1 MRCITLLLIVVIT
14 GLALEAVP
22 GMCCISDP
30 SVTVIYDIQVDMD
43 FLKSLKKE
51 GFSFEIVNNVIP
63 NFGAQDKEREFV
75 MYKAHY
81 GWATVMVASDALVFK
96 AHEEKYNWEKGVETE
111 LLFLETIGAL
121 TIVHTDIPAIA
132 RVASWESSY
141 GKNVY
146 KIPEEVEVVSF
157 SGEEYPVSPAVTDYF
172 CMDYHW
178 IAVPGNG
185 TVTHQGN
192 VLTTAL
198 LRCGGEITAD
208 TSKLSVFAPFR
219 EVLLVCNS
227 IDYELTGKE
236 LKNILIDEGYIVR
249 RVTPDTFDVY
259 RWFSPKIILLG
270 GHKSPEGMG
279 DIVGTILSVSEQQ
292 MVEKKGMAMFAHDD
306 VDFRNQSIVV
316 LAGKDREETQEITL
330 LRVDDIIMWLEYQ
343 P

>member
-1 MRCITLLLIVVIT
+1 MVMVTGVV
-14 GLALEAVP
+14 LEAVP
-22 GMCCISDP
+22 STCCISDS
-30 SVTVIYDIQVDMD
+30 SVTVIYDINVDMD

-51 GFSFEIVNNVIP
+51 GFSFEIVDNVIP
-63 NFGAQDKEREFV
+63 NFGSQDKEREFV

-81 GWATVMVASDALVFK
+81 GWATIMVAHDALVFK

-111 LLFLETIGAL
+111 LLFLETIGVL
-121 TIVHTDIPAIA
+121 TIVHTDIPVIA

-146 KIPEEVEVVSF
+146 YIPEDVEMVSF
-157 SGEEYPVSPAVTDYF
+157 SGEEYPVSPMVTDYF

-185 TVTHQGN
+185 TVTQEGN
-192 VLTTAL
+192 VLTILL

-236 LKNILIDEGYIVR
+236 LKTILTDKGYIVR
-249 RVTPDTFDVY
+249 RIPPGTFGLY

-279 DIVGTILSVSEQQ
+279 DIVGTILSVSEQH

-306 VDFRNQSIVV
+306 KDFKNQSIVI

-330 LRVDDIIMWLEYQ
+330 LRIDDIVMWLEYQ